1 MINQPNHPFFRW
13 SVLADMLTPRCN
25 CAAVHITG
33 LGDLV
38 LGGIT
43 CDLIYKSSNT
53 AELLQSDHTWG
64 ENTRVW
70 RMIKPMI
77 KKRDYPSAVYFDKR
91 VFVVSRCESEAEML
105 TFVLGQ
111 PGQWTL
117 LKHWPMKPQMLHS
130 MGVFDGRCFLLCEF
144 RKFFSQL
151 YSSSNKRLILF
162 YCPIYQRAGMNLCL
176 VKIIFCTKLRSHKP
190 KM

>member
-1 MINQPNHPFFRW
+1 MINQLNHFFFRW
-13 SVLADMLTPRCN
+13 SELADMHTPKYC

-77 KKRDYPSAVYFDKR
+77 KKRDYPTAVYFDKR
-91 VFVVSRCESEAEML
+91 VFVVSLRESEAEML
-105 TFVLGQ
+105 TFPSGQ

-117 LKHWPMKPQMLHS
+117 LKHWPVEPQIIHS
-130 MGVFDGRCFLLCEF
+130 MRVFDGRCFLLCEF

-151 YSSSNKRLILF
+151 Y
-162 YCPIYQRAGMNLCL
+162 
-176 VKIIFCTKLRSHKP
+176 H
-190 KM
+190 